1 MGFTMPGDGAH
12 SSRSNERQ
20 PSPAAGVMFVLGCF
34 GLFYGLIA
42 VVDPLL

>member
-1 MGFTMPGDGAH
+1 MFGKSED
-12 SSRSNERQ
+12 SSRSNAGQ
-20 PSPAAGVMFVLGCF
+20 PSPATGLVFVLGCF